1 MACGGKEE
9 RRMEAYRD
17 GRYDGRVREDYEEL
31 RGFLTEAES
40 LLEVRDPRGAGE
52 ALKRAG
58 VKAATMWGGVGV
70 PALPRPVRDLIS
82 AIGESQNLVA
92 SDGEFPERLDTL
104 LGRLDGLRAAFQR
117 EAQREVG
124 ATEEPPRP

>member
-1 MACGGKEE
+1 
-9 RRMEAYRD
+9 METYRD

-31 RGFLTEAES
+31 RGFLTKAES
-40 LLEVRDPRGAGE
+40 LLEARDPRGAGE

-70 PALPRPVRDLIS
+70 PALPGPVRDLIS
-82 AIGESQNLVA
+82 AIGETQNLAA

-124 ATEEPPRP
+124 ATGEPPRP